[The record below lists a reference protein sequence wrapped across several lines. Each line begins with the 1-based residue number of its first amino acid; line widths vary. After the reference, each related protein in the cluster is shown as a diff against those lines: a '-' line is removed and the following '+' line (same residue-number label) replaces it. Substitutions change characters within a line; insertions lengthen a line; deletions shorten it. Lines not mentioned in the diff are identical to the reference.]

1 MCLFISSPQHFYT
14 VHAHWI
20 IGSECV
26 GKVQMKVMWWSI
38 EDRRLWKTST
48 ICLHLIIPIWI
59 ACIMKKQFLLIK
71 QTLVLKA
78 SKMICKQIFIVPH
91 CKPNLDNEIQ
101 NISLNLLIA
110 SIPRRFLLSLCDST
124 QDTPFCSHYTG
135 DLSSEQ
141 LYFLGVGFIPLLF
154 PLGCGRDEEL
164 FRIFMYH
171 STFWSCRK
179 IERTYTHPRTH
190 TTLSNTHKTYT
201 KCTHSHFSSSVVHLS
216 GMSVESSLIGTWVG
230 LQQSVSC
237 EWQRD
242 ESREK
247 VSLFALHT
255 NAFSKQQG
263 RKSFFTQKV

>member
-1 MCLFISSPQHFYT
+1 MWC
-14 VHAHWI
+14 
-20 IGSECV
+20 
-26 GKVQMKVMWWSI
+26 WWSI
-38 EDRRLWKTST
+38 DDRRLWFLLCDSKTST
-48 ICLHLIIPIWI
+48 ICLFLIIPIWI

-78 SKMICKQIFIVPH
+78 SKMICKQIFKVPH

-110 SIPRRFLLSLCDST
+110 SIPRRFLPSLCDST

-141 LYFLGVGFIPLLF
+141 LYFLGVRFIPLLF
-154 PLGCGRDEEL
+154 PLGCCRDEEL
-164 FRIFMYH
+164 FGIFMYH

-190 TTLSNTHKTYT
+190 TTLSNTHKNIHQMHTLTLFFLCCSFVWYERGVL
-201 KCTHSHFSSSVVHLS
+201 SNWHLS
-216 GMSVESSLIGTWVG
+216 WAT
-230 LQQSVSC
+230 QQSASC

-263 RKSFFTQKV
+263 RKSFFTRKV